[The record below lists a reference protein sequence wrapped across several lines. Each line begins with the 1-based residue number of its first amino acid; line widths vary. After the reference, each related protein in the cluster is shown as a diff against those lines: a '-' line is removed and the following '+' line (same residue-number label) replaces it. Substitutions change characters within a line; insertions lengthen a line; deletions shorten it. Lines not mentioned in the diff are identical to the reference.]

1 MMIWNYQLLCAEIAE
16 YLGRDDL
23 ADRIPVFIALAEHA
37 MRNELRLK
45 CLERA
50 GWIETQAGE
59 SVVALPDKRIQ
70 GDWDVFLEM
79 RKLALAGPVS
89 SFASQNR
96 AARVGSLADTA
107 GMMTGLEYV
116 TPDLFAGL
124 ADMAGRP
131 AAFTVLG
138 RELHLAPAPDGV
150 YRLLMSYWAD
160 IPPLG
165 PEQPT
170 NDLLINHPRLYLY
183 GALAESSAYTRDT
196 GPAAQWL
203 THYQNEKI
211 EAEYRQ
217 ERARFGKQISARS
230 PRAV

>member
-1 MMIWNYQLLCAEIAE
+1 MIWNYEKLCAEIAE

-23 ADRIPVFIALAEHA
+23 ADRIPIFIALAEQA

-59 SVVALPDKRIQ
+59 SAVALPDKRIS

-79 RKLALAGPVS
+79 RKLALAGP
-89 SFASQNR
+89 
-96 AARVGSLADTA
+96 A
-107 GMMTGLEYV
+107 GEMTSMEYV
-116 TPDLFAGL
+116 TPDLFVGL
-124 ADMAGRP
+124 GGRSGRP
-131 AAFTVLG
+131 AAFSVLG
-138 RELHLAPAPDGV
+138 RELHLAPTPDGV

-183 GALAESSAYTRDT
+183 GALVESSAYTRDT

-203 THYQNEKI
+203 QHYQNEKI